1 MVNYLPECSRRWFF
15 RFVCLLNP
23 RWQTWHLNGQVPV
36 CTYVWDLRS
45 PGVGK
50 DLEHIVHLCGF
61 SWKNVKKEKRY
72 LKELCFCFLFK
83 RGREIIQY
91 WSQLSHVSS
100 IFLTLKVDNEW
111 YRNRRLATAR
121 KRPLSH
127 KKWHFCYKTRIPC
140 GFHIQVVEI
149 WRRIYI
155 CKTLTIFS
163 WLMHE
168 INFYYISFSDEY
180 F

>member
-1 MVNYLPECSRRWFF
+1 MQKKMVFQVGLFTEPSMADMTLKWPGSSVHICVRFEIAWSWKGFGTHCAFVWFF
-15 RFVCLLNP
+15 L
-23 RWQTWHLNGQVPV
+23 
-36 CTYVWDLRS
+36 
-45 PGVGK
+45 
-50 DLEHIVHLCGF
+50 
-61 SWKNVKKEKRY
+61 KNVKKEKRY

-127 KKWHFCYKTRIPC
+127 KNWHFVIKQEYHAV
-140 GFHIQVVEI
+140 F
-149 WRRIYI
+149 IYR
-155 CKTLTIFS
+155 
-163 WLMHE
+163 
-168 INFYYISFSDEY
+168 
-180 F
+180 